1 MNTKLILTSLEEGKK
16 IMKAKKKKND
26 VKLLQTMQKKTITI
40 TIGVLSVKPM
50 SNSDYQRKNASK
62 THGFSRYVPTLR

>member
-1 MNTKLILTSLEEGKK
+1 
-16 IMKAKKKKND
+16 
-26 VKLLQTMQKKTITI
+26 MQKKTITITITI

-62 THGFSRYVPTLR
+62 THGFTRYVPTLR

>member
-1 MNTKLILTSLEEGKK
+1 
-16 IMKAKKKKND
+16 MKAKKKKND
-26 VKLLQTMQKKTITI
+26 VKLLQTMQKKTITITI

-62 THGFSRYVPTLR
+62 THGFTRYVPTLR